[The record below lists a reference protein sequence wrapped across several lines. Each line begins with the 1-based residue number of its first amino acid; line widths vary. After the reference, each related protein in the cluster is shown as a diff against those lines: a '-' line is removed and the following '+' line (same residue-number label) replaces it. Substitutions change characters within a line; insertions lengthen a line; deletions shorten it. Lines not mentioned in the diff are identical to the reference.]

1 MSKPKIEDIAEME
14 FDKLLQQV
22 RLGELNVVDSHTDE
36 QQDMSKQL
44 LGIVSKHVR
53 DGTP

>member
-14 FDKLLQQV
+14 FDELLQQV
-22 RLGELNVVDSHTDE
+22 HLGELDIVDSHTDE
-36 QQDMSKQL
+36 QQDMSKHL
-44 LGIVSKHVR
+44 LGIVLKHVR